1 MKHQGMIF
9 TALLLAGLFVGG
21 NTLALADTHAGVS
34 FAAPKNRA
42 TVPAEFRVVMRVTGM
57 TVQAAGEATA
67 GTGHF
72 HLIIDGKCIRKGG
85 IVPKDATHLHFGKGQ
100 TETMLKLAPG
110 RHKLTLQFANG
121 LHQSYGAKW
130 CKSIHVTVK

>member
-1 MKHQGMIF
+1 MKYSGIVLSVF
-9 TALLLAGLFVGG
+9 LLAGFTLGG
-21 NTLALADTHAGVS
+21 SAAAHAGAHTGVS
-34 FAAPKNRA
+34 FGAPKNHA
-42 TVPAEFRVVMRVTGM
+42 SVPAEFKVEMQVAGM
-57 TVQAAGEATA
+57 TVQPAGEATPGA
-67 GTGHF
+67 GHF
-72 HLIIDGKCIRKGG
+72 HLIIDGKCVRKGS

-100 TETMLKLAPG
+100 TETTLKLAPG